1 MKDVPKL
8 GGPDSLFFR
17 AGLEGGYS
25 SRLSSLSSSQQFPG
39 QAGQTK
45 KTGKW
50 NAMHVRIA
58 WEIHQQK
65 AKNDSKPGPGGHP
78 AASIAGGG
86 VPPKHGFDLL
96 NKSGGPPGAD
106 FLGKRPGP
114 PQDLIRAHNPSSLY
128 GGSLGLPAP
137 PNPFDPLS
145 ARDPFGAQRFYGS
158 SPLAPP
164 GLAAAYPRYPAPGG
178 SQPPFGGLGLPAMVP
193 SSHSAPSGHTIAGQH
208 ARPGP
213 LGPPPLSSVGSPMDP
228 RYPGY
233 RPQTTSQAAWPLKSE
248 SSLLNHKE
256 KERREEEDKV
266 RRERREA
273 EERRMRE
280 ESQRAR
286 ESELRV
292 SREGFPNYIKE
303 KERNG

>member
-1 MKDVPKL
+1 MGASGKNRFLSHDLMLRENCQICVRNSPHD
-8 GGPDSLFFR
+8 PNI
-17 AGLEGGYS
+17 AG
-25 SRLSSLSSSQQFPG
+25 FPG
-39 QAGQTK
+39 RLPLPSTTTASPGAPFSAPGVLPATPSSTAAAAAAPK

-58 WEIHQQK
+58 WEIYNHQQK
-65 AKNDSKPGPGGHP
+65 AKNDSKPGGHP

-158 SPLAPP
+158 SPL
-164 GLAAAYPRYPAPGG
+164 GKSKVKRKTHLMT
-178 SQPPFGGLGLPAMVP
+178 PFFSSPWPSRCLPSVPCARRLPATLWWTRP
-193 SSHSAPSGHTIAGQH
+193 TRHGAQQSQRTLRSHHRWPTCKAGTPWASATFLSGFTHG
-208 ARPGP
+208 
-213 LGPPPLSSVGSPMDP
+213 
-228 RYPGY
+228 
-233 RPQTTSQAAWPLKSE
+233 
-248 SSLLNHKE
+248 SSLC
-256 KERREEEDKV
+256 R
-266 RRERREA
+266 
-273 EERRMRE
+273 
-280 ESQRAR
+280 
-286 ESELRV
+286 
-292 SREGFPNYIKE
+292 I
-303 KERNG
+303 